1 VAWDQRPDRRTR
13 RALLHLSYSSA
24 PPFGPVMLVT
34 QGPAP
39 TSGSVLFL
47 VAMEHYP
54 AQLGSLINVAQ
65 RIISVVGVLV
75 FCHSIDIVG

>member
-1 VAWDQRPDRRTR
+1 
-13 RALLHLSYSSA
+13 
-24 PPFGPVMLVT
+24 MLVT